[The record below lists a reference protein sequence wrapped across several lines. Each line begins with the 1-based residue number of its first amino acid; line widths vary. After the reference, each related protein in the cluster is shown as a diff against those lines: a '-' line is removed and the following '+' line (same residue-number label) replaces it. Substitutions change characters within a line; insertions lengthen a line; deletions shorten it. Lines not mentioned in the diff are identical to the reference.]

1 MNTLF
6 KPVVS
11 NTTQQTP
18 LNNVASNTTL
28 TPNNNA
34 LSQQQ
39 TTQAAP
45 TFETIA
51 STQKSSLAPQQK
63 NLRYVPPVFFAGSSL
78 KRKEVPFSSFEPEI
92 SRSVSISLASN
103 ERRFSGAL
111 ADVRFCLGS
120 LGVDIYELTLF
131 LNSFQILIQKRMRFK
146 TKQGK
151 ERSEMT

>member
-28 TPNNNA
+28 TPNNNT

-39 TTQAAP
+39 QTTRAAP
-45 TFETIA
+45 AFEAIA

-63 NLRYVPPVFFAGSSL
+63 NLRYVPPVFFAGGSL

-111 ADVRFCLGS
+111 ADVRFCLGGFRCRY
-120 LGVDIYELTLF
+120 L
-131 LNSFQILIQKRMRFK
+131 
-146 TKQGK
+146 
-151 ERSEMT
+151 